1 MIEGADMKC
10 ECGGILDVIR
20 VEEPPEHLGK
30 EEKLLYNRVCD
41 VQCLECGKVYYS
53 QPYDF
58 GRKYNVL
65 RDLNNN

>member
-1 MIEGADMKC
+1 MRC

-20 VEEPPEHLGK
+20 VEEPPEHLSK

-41 VQCLECGKVYYS
+41 VQCLECEKVYYS

-58 GRKYNVL
+58 GNKYNVF